1 MKRNMKQWK
10 EDLIA
15 ARAKKAMPVF
25 SFPGGRLIG
34 VTVEELVKDGHL
46 QALCMEKIAEKYPQ
60 MGIALSLMDLS
71 VEAEAFGAKVMYS
84 EDEVPTMH
92 GALIE
97 TEEQADALEVPQV
110 GAGRT
115 GECVKGIREA
125 AQRITD
131 RPVLAGIIGPYSLA
145 GRLLDMT
152 EIMILCYEEPDMVQ
166 TVLEKVTDFLVEYAK
181 AFKEA
186 GANGVLMAEPAAG
199 LLSPSLI
206 EEFSTPYVQKIRDTV
221 EDDNFLVMYHNCGN
235 VEPLLP
241 QICQVNAS
249 SYSFGNAIDIEK
261 ALQVLPADRLV
272 IGNIDPAG
280 TLRNGTPDMVRE
292 ETRALLERCS
302 KYPNFVIASGCD
314 VPPQTPFE
322 NMDAFFETVE
332 EFYKEA

>member
-1 MKRNMKQWK
+1 M
-10 EDLIA
+10 
-15 ARAKKAMPVF
+15 
-25 SFPGGRLIG
+25 
-34 VTVEELVKDGHL
+34 
-46 QALCMEKIAEKYPQ
+46 
-60 MGIALSLMDLS
+60 
-71 VEAEAFGAKVMYS
+71 
-84 EDEVPTMH
+84 
-92 GALIE
+92 
-97 TEEQADALEVPQV
+97 
-110 GAGRT
+110 
-115 GECVKGIREA
+115 
-125 AQRITD
+125 
-131 RPVLAGIIGPYSLA
+131 
-145 GRLLDMT
+145 
-152 EIMILCYEEPDMVQ
+152 
-166 TVLEKVTDFLVEYAK
+166 
-181 AFKEA
+181 
-186 GANGVLMAEPAAG
+186 
-199 LLSPSLI
+199 
-206 EEFSTPYVQKIRDTV
+206 

-261 ALQVLPADRLV
+261 ALQALPADRLV